1 MTDSTEQF
9 AEIMNKTIQE
19 AVDAE
24 ERADVAEAALA
35 AAVARAVSA
44 DTVFSQL
51 LMENMR
57 LTHRLEDAAGEVEDL
72 DEEKESLLDLRDQQ
86 ADEIK
91 QLKAQIK
98 ELNKNM

>member
-9 AEIMNKTIQE
+9 AEIMNKTIQD